1 MEAAMQFVCFGI
13 HGETVEEST
22 KGLAYGFFDA
32 PCPEGGGT
40 SVLER
45 WFTEQGV
52 SWSWV
57 RHVADGASSGK
68 LEHTSDARSWIL
80 ALAEITETIRSMASL
95 LPGRC
100 SVGLPSIY
108 EDEESE
114 AEGSIREVL
123 PFARFIQE
131 TMLKM
136 LAFVDFLVALH
147 PTGVPALHQ
156 KIHILLCVR
165 DAMSDALS
173 EIEVLFISTPS
184 VEVER
189 IGVGMVN
196 LLYAKNAKVRES
208 IRSTLEKIRTR
219 IMEPTVDSPGTQ
231 TPHGSSDIH
240 KLTLSVM
247 THVTFLLDNYLPL
260 DPIVSEAFILGKYV
274 PRIRYIPPLDSMV
287 MEMTSCLEERLLDMS
302 ESFLDQGLRFLFLIN
317 NSNFICHSLHNST
330 TGFAFLQFHVYSLLE
345 KVEGYKES
353 YLHVS
358 WAPVLSCLLNPTPLC
373 FRKTYSLLPK
383 FESAFQK
390 TYTTQKLWKV
400 PDPEMRKRL
409 RKAVTEKIISGY
421 TKYIENNNVTT
432 SNSTPQNLEE
442 MLQELFEG

>member
-1 MEAAMQFVCFGI
+1 MQFVFFGI
-13 HGETVEEST
+13 HEENVEEST
-22 KGLAYGFFDA
+22 KSLAHEFFDA
-32 PCPEGGGT
+32 PCPEGGDT
-40 SVLER
+40 SVLEG

-80 ALAEITETIRSMASL
+80 ALAEITETIRSTASL
-95 LPGRC
+95 LPGRG

-114 AEGSIREVL
+114 AEGSIPEIL
-123 PFARFIQE
+123 QFARFIQE

-136 LAFVDFLVALH
+136 LAFVDFLVALD
-147 PTGVPALHQ
+147 PIGVPALHQ
-156 KIHILLCVR
+156 KIHVLLCVR
-165 DAMSDALS
+165 GAMSNALS

-189 IGVGMVN
+189 IRVGMVN
-196 LLYAKNAKVRES
+196 LLYAKNAKARES
-208 IRSTLEKIRTR
+208 IRSTLEEIRTS
-219 IMEPTVDSPGTQ
+219 IMESTVDSLGTQ
-231 TPHGSSDIH
+231 IPQGSSDIH

-247 THVTFLLDNYLPL
+247 AHITFLLDNYLPL
-260 DPIVSEAFILGKYV
+260 DPIVTEAVILGKYV
-274 PRIRYIPPLDSMV
+274 PRNRIMYIPPLDSMV
-287 MEMTSCLEERLLDMS
+287 MEMTSYLEDRLLDMS

-330 TGFAFLQFHVYSLLE
+330 TGFAFLQFHVSSLLE
-345 KVEGYKES
+345 KVDGYKES

-358 WAPVLSCLLNPTPLC
+358 WAPVLSCLLNPTPRC
-373 FRKTYSLLPK
+373 FGKTYSLLPK
-383 FESAFQK
+383 FESEFQK

-432 SNSTPQNLEE
+432 ANSTPQNLEE

>member
-1 MEAAMQFVCFGI
+1 
-13 HGETVEEST
+13 
-22 KGLAYGFFDA
+22 
-32 PCPEGGGT
+32 
-40 SVLER
+40 
-45 WFTEQGV
+45 
-52 SWSWV
+52 
-57 RHVADGASSGK
+57 
-68 LEHTSDARSWIL
+68 
-80 ALAEITETIRSMASL
+80 
-95 LPGRC
+95 
-100 SVGLPSIY
+100 
-108 EDEESE
+108 
-114 AEGSIREVL
+114 
-123 PFARFIQE
+123 
-131 TMLKM
+131 
-136 LAFVDFLVALH
+136 
-147 PTGVPALHQ
+147 
-156 KIHILLCVR
+156 
-165 DAMSDALS
+165 
-173 EIEVLFISTPS
+173 
-184 VEVER
+184 
-189 IGVGMVN
+189 
-196 LLYAKNAKVRES
+196 
-208 IRSTLEKIRTR
+208 
-219 IMEPTVDSPGTQ
+219 MEPTVDSPGTQ